1 MRSILWRVVMLAA
14 FTVIALVLFLPSTP
28 LYKSLPSFWGDT
40 IPKIVLGL
48 DLQGGM
54 HLVLDVD
61 KDKAVEVYTKRLA
74 DSIEDEL
81 RKSGIAYRSVRQ
93 EGMST
98 IAVSYLDKRAA
109 DSIRKFIKDDY
120 YTLDS
125 PTDDGG
131 RLLFP
136 LSGDEVKRL
145 KDWAISQA
153 LETIRNRIDKFGVAE
168 PVIQKQGDREV
179 VVQLPGLKD
188 PERAIQLIGKTAV
201 LEFRLLDESVDP
213 DRAIRDG
220 RVPVGSEIMYQYMT
234 DATSG
239 VVDKVAYLVQ
249 RDVLLTGDSLSDARV
264 AFDTQFNEPYVSL
277 TFDSNGARIFERIT
291 SRNVGKRL
299 AIVLDGK
306 VHSAPQIREA
316 IGGGK
321 AQISGGFGAE
331 EASDLAIVL
340 RAGALPAPVEIIQN
354 VTVGPTLGADSI
366 EAGVKA
372 TILGGILVVLFMIF
386 YYKFSGVI
394 ANFALFLN
402 LVMLLGAMAWVN
414 ATLTLPGIAG
424 IILTIG
430 MGVDSNV
437 LIFERI
443 KEELR
448 AGRTPR
454 SAVNAGYDHAWWT
467 IVDAHVTTL
476 ITAAVLFQFGSGPIK
491 GFAVTLSLGIL
502 INLFT
507 ALVGTKVAFDIQN
520 DKLKWKRLSI

>member
-1 MRSILWRVVMLAA
+1 MRSIFWRIILLAI
-14 FTVIALVLFLPSTP
+14 FTVLALVLFLPSTP
-28 LYKSLPSFWGDT
+28 VSKGLPSFWADN

-61 KDKAVEVYTKRLA
+61 KEAAVRNYTKRIA
-74 DSIEDEL
+74 DSVEDTL
-81 RKSGIAYRSVRQ
+81 RKKGVTYRTVEQ
-93 EGMST
+93 EGDT
-98 IAVSYLDKRAA
+98 TVSISYPDERTRDSVKRVVADEYPLLVSPADIGGKVAYELD
-109 DSIRKFIKDDY
+109 
-120 YTLDS
+120 
-125 PTDDGG
+125 P
-131 RLLFP
+131 
-136 LSGDEVKRL
+136 DEVKRIR
-145 KDWAISQA
+145 DWALSQA

-168 PVIQKQGDREV
+168 PVIQKQGEREV
-179 VVQLPGLKD
+179 VIQLPGLRD
-188 PERAIQLIGKTAV
+188 PERVKKLIGETAV
-201 LEFRLLDESVDP
+201 LEFRLLDDSIDP
-213 DRAIRDG
+213 VRALREG
-220 RVPVGSEIMYQYMT
+220 RVPYGSEILYQVTT
-234 DATSG
+234 DQTTG
-239 VVDKVAYLVQ
+239 VTDKVPYLVSK
-249 RDVLLTGDSLSDARV
+249 DVLLTGDSLTDARV
-264 AFDTQFNEPYVSL
+264 AFNTQFNEPYVSL

-306 VHSAPQIREA
+306 VQSAPQIREA
-316 IGGGK
+316 IGGGR
-321 AQISGGFGAE
+321 AQISGGFGYE
-331 EASDLAIVL
+331 EAADLAIML
-340 RAGALPAPVEIIQN
+340 RAGALPAPVDIIQN

-372 TILGGILVVLFMIF
+372 TFIGGILVILFMIV
-386 YYKFSGVI
+386 YYRLSGVI

-402 LVMLLGAMAWVN
+402 LVMLLGAMSWLN

-454 SAVNAGYDHAWWT
+454 SAINAGYDRAWWS

-507 ALVGTKVAFDIQN
+507 ALVGTKVAFDIQSE
-520 DKLKWKRLSI
+520 KFRIRKLSI

>member
-1 MRSILWRVVMLAA
+1 MRSIFWRLILLAF
-14 FTVIALVLFLPSTP
+14 FTVLAFVLFLPSTP
-28 LYKSLPSFWGDT
+28 LSRALPSFWADN

-61 KDKAVEVYTKRLA
+61 KEAAVKNYTKRIA
-74 DSIEDEL
+74 DSVEDTL
-81 RKSGIAYRSVRQ
+81 RKKGIPYRFVKQ
-93 EGMST
+93 DGTST
-98 IAVSYLDKRAA
+98 VGVSYSDDRTKE
-109 DSIRKFIKDDY
+109 SVKGIVKDDFPLLGLASDMEGKLTY
-120 YTLDS
+120 RLDS
-125 PTDDGG
+125 
-131 RLLFP
+131 
-136 LSGDEVKRL
+136 DEVKRI

-153 LETIRNRIDKFGVAE
+153 LETIRNRVDKFGVAE

-188 PERAIQLIGKTAV
+188 PERAIGLIGKTAV
-201 LEFRLLDESVDP
+201 LEFRLLDESIDP
-213 DRAIRDG
+213 TRAMREG
-220 RVPVGSEIMYQYMT
+220 RVPYGSEVLFQYST
-234 DATSG
+234 DPKTG
-239 VVDKVAYLVQ
+239 VTNKVPYLVYKEL
-249 RDVLLTGDSLSDARV
+249 LLTGDSLADARV
-264 AFDTQFNEPYVSL
+264 AFDSRFNEPYVSL
-277 TFDSNGARIFERIT
+277 TFDSNGGRIFERIT

-306 VHSAPQIREA
+306 VHSAPQIKEA
-316 IGGGK
+316 ISGGK
-321 AQISGGFGAE
+321 AQISGGFDYE
-331 EASDLAIVL
+331 EAADLAIVL
-340 RAGALPAPVEIIQN
+340 RAGALPAPVNIVQN

-366 EAGVKA
+366 RAGVKA
-372 TILGGILVVLFMIF
+372 TIIGGILVVLFMVF
-386 YYKFSGVI
+386 YYKLSGVI

-402 LVMLLGAMAWVN
+402 LVMLLGAMAWLN
-414 ATLTLPGIAG
+414 STLTLPGIAG

-507 ALVGTKVAFDIQN
+507 ALMGTKVAFDIQN
-520 DKLKWKRLSI
+520 DKLRVRRLSI